1 MVSQTNEIEPTASK
15 TLDELCS
22 PFGEIISLVSPE
34 LFSTCLLQR
43 LELKAQDSEP
53 FDGHGRTRTRIEPS
67 KLHRCTYKAW
77 QTLAHSFHHWGCS
90 PHTII
95 LVICFRS

>member
-34 LFSTCLLQR
+34 LFSTCQ
-43 LELKAQDSEP
+43 
-53 FDGHGRTRTRIEPS
+53 
-67 KLHRCTYKAW
+67 
-77 QTLAHSFHHWGCS
+77 
-90 PHTII
+90 
-95 LVICFRS
+95 